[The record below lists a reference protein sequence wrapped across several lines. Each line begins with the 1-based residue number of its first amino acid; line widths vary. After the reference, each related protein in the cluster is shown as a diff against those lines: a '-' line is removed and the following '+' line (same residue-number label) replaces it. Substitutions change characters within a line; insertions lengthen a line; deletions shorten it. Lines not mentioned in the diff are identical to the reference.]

1 MSIKV
6 ENPCATR
13 AISHGLKKKCA
24 DQEGR
29 EKEEE
34 HIDDIIIKVESVI
47 DGRLRSD

>member
-13 AISHGLKKKCA
+13 AISHGLKKMCRA
-24 DQEGR
+24 GR
-29 EKEEE
+29 RKKEEE
-34 HIDDIIIKVESVI
+34 RIDDIIIKVESVI

>member
-13 AISHGLKKKCA
+13 AISHGLKKMCRA
-24 DQEGR
+24 GR
-29 EKEEE
+29 RKKEEE
-34 HIDDIIIKVESVI
+34 HIDDIIMIKVESVI